1 MAVRVLTD
9 STACLP
15 AAAALAAG
23 VHVLPLHVLVGRRS
37 LAEGVEID
45 AAEVAK
51 LLRRGKEAVST
62 SRPAPGELVQAYRAL
77 FAETGCAAIVSI
89 HLSAKV
95 SGTVEAAQLAAAEVR
110 EDVRVEVVDTRVL
123 GMAMGYAALSA
134 AAVAAAGGS
143 VEEVGDVARRRA
155 SMSSTFFYVDTLEHL
170 RRGGR
175 VGAAAAILGSALA
188 IKPLLTLQD
197 GEVSLLERVRTRG
210 KALARLE
217 ARCIEAINAAE
228 GSVDVAVH
236 HLDAL
241 DQATKL
247 RERLSAAAPA
257 QSSVDLVELG
267 AVTGVHTG
275 PGTLAVSVCPR
286 LTRD

>member
-1 MAVRVLTD
+1 MTVAVLTD

-15 AAAALAAG
+15 AASALAAG

-37 LAEGVEID
+37 LAEGVEIN
-45 AAEVAK
+45 AAEVAR
-51 LLRRGKEAVST
+51 LLRRGKEPVST

-77 FAETGCAAIVSI
+77 LAETGCSAIVSI

-95 SGTVEAAQLAAAEVR
+95 SGTVEAAQLAATEVR
-110 EDVRVEVVDTRVL
+110 REVRVEVVDTRVL

-143 VEEVGDVARRRA
+143 VEEVGDVARTRA
-155 SMSSTFFYVDTLEHL
+155 AMSSTFFYVDTLEHL

-175 VGAAAAILGSALA
+175 VGAAAAMVGSALA
-188 IKPLLTLQD
+188 IKPLLTLEN

-217 ARCIEAINAAE
+217 ARCVETIAAAP
-228 GSVDVAVH
+228 GPLDVAVH

-241 DQATKL
+241 DQATNL
-247 RERLSAAAPA
+247 QERLAAAIPA
-257 QSSVDLVELG
+257 GSSVELFELG

-286 LTRD
+286 